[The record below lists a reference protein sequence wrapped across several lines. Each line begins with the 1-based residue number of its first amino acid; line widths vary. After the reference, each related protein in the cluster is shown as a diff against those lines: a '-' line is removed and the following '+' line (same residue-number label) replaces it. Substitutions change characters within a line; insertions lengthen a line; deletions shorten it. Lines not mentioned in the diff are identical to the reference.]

1 MDLLIAGF
9 AVLVGALVQG
19 CSGFAFS
26 LVGVPIMM
34 LAFPG
39 ATVVPIM
46 ILLGVGLNFM
56 VWWDSRRA
64 ASFREILPLLVGGVV
79 GIPLGTGLLL
89 RFPASSFQMVVGVT
103 VCLVALLLLSGRT
116 FSLGSS
122 IRTLFPVGLLSGILN
137 GSLSLSGPP
146 VVLFLAGK
154 RTGKDRF
161 RASLSTYFLSL
172 NVFCVGYFAWQ
183 GLFPLPVLKTSLYLL
198 PVLVVGTFAGIS
210 LSRLLREETF
220 RRVVLGLVL
229 LTGAIQLRG
238 VLGG

>member
-1 MDLLIAGF
+1 MFWIAAL
-9 AVLVGALVQG
+9 AVLLGGVVQG

-26 LVGVPIMM
+26 LIGVPIMM

-39 ATVVPIM
+39 VMVVPIM

-64 ASFREILPLLVGGVV
+64 ASFREILPLLAGGIA
-79 GIPLGTGLLL
+79 GIPLGTRLLL
-89 RFPASSFQMVVGVT
+89 RFPASSFQVVVGVT
-103 VCLVALLLLSGRT
+103 VCLVALLLLAGRT
-116 FSLGSS
+116 FPLGSGKK
-122 IRTLFPVGLLSGILN
+122 ILLPVGLLSGILN

-172 NVFCVGYFAWQ
+172 NIFCVGYFAWR
-183 GLFPLPVLKTSLYLL
+183 GLFTLPVLKTSLFLL
-198 PVLVVGTFAGIS
+198 PVLVVATFTGIF
-210 LSRLLREETF
+210 LSRLLREEVF
-220 RRVVLGLVL
+220 RRMVLGLVL
-229 LTGAIQLRG
+229 IAGLVQLWG